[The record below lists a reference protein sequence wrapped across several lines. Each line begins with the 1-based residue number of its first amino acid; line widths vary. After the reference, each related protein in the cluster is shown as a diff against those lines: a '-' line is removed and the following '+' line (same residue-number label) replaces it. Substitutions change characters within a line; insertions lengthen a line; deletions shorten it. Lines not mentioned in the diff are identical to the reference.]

1 MSSGDTLA
9 QYSADIFLWLM
20 EFSFMYPLIMSIVWI
35 TGAAYYYVY
44 RERRDHR
51 KPDDPPELS
60 EIPPVTFIVPCHNEG
75 INVRETIQSLA
86 SQDYPEFEIIA
97 VNDASSDNTGE
108 ILEEMAG
115 TENRLRVIHFDVNQ
129 GKAMGLRVA
138 TLASK
143 HELLICLDGDALL
156 DPNAT
161 RWLVRHFV
169 EGARVGA
176 VTGNP
181 RVRNRTTLIG
191 RIQVGEFSSIIGLIK
206 RAQRIYG
213 RIFTVSGVVSA
224 FRKSALHQVGYWSE
238 DVVTEDID
246 ISWRLQL
253 NHWDIRYE
261 PNALCWILM
270 PETLKGLWRQRL
282 RWAQGG
288 IEVMTKHFKKLF
300 KWRSRRMWMVAL
312 ELCVST
318 IWAYTMALIFVLWCL
333 SLLLDLPAP
342 YGTVRIPPGWSGII
356 LGTTCLLQFA
366 VSIAIDSR
374 YERRL
379 GRVYYWLIWYPMIY
393 WVIQVA
399 TSVFAVPRA
408 LSRKAGE
415 RGIWTSPDR
424 GLRPKNPAPAEK
436 APPQTT
442 PAAESLKIATGSNA
456 ASKIGV
462 PGGDSDE

>member
-1 MSSGDTLA
+1 MTMGETIVLYCA
-9 QYSADIFLWLM
+9 AVFEWLM
-20 EFSFMYPLIMSIVWI
+20 EFSFMYPLIMSILWI
-35 TGAAYYYVY
+35 TGAAYYFFY
-44 RERRDHR
+44 REKREHHT
-51 KPDDPPELS
+51 PDDPPELS
-60 EIPPVTFIVPCHNEG
+60 ETPPVSFIVPCHNEG
-75 INVRETIQSLA
+75 VNARETIQSMLG
-86 SQDYPEFEIIA
+86 QDYPDFEVIA
-97 VNDASSDNTGE
+97 VNDASTDNTAE
-108 ILEEMAG
+108 VLADMAA
-115 TENRLRVIHFDVNQ
+115 RDSRVRVIHLETNQ
-129 GKAMGLRVA
+129 GKAVGLRVA

-143 HELLICLDGDALL
+143 NEILVCLDGDALL

-161 RWLVRHFV
+161 RWIVRHFIN
-169 EGARVGA
+169 GARVGA

-181 RVRNRTTLIG
+181 RVRNRSTLIG

-224 FRKSALHQVGYWSE
+224 FRKAAVHQVGYWSE

-270 PETLKGLWRQRL
+270 PETLKGLWQQRL

-288 IEVMTKHFKKLF
+288 IEVLRKHFRKLF
-300 KWRSRRMWMVAL
+300 SWRSRRMWLVAF

-318 IWAYTMALIFVLWCL
+318 IWAYSIGLVFLIWLVGFIF
-333 SLLLDLPAP
+333 DLPAP
-342 YGTVRIPPGWSGII
+342 YGSARIPPGWSGII

-393 WVIQVA
+393 WIIQVT

-408 LSRKAGE
+408 LLRKPGSRGT
-415 RGIWTSPDR
+415 WVSPDR
-424 GLRPKNPAPAEK
+424 GVRPK
-436 APPQTT
+436 TT
-442 PAAESLKIATGSNA
+442 EPEAKELA
-456 ASKIGV
+456 
-462 PGGDSDE
+462 GDTNG